1 MWSVV
6 LFTESLNIA
15 VLADA
20 ILAVMCIGMCAC
32 QRFSQESAG
41 HEKGGMESR
50 SVGTARTCTGR
61 NRTTLEGS
69 RLDGSE
75 QFVTG

>member
-1 MWSVV
+1 MPEV
-6 LFTESLNIA
+6 FAGT
-15 VLADA
+15 
-20 ILAVMCIGMCAC
+20 
-32 QRFSQESAG
+32 G